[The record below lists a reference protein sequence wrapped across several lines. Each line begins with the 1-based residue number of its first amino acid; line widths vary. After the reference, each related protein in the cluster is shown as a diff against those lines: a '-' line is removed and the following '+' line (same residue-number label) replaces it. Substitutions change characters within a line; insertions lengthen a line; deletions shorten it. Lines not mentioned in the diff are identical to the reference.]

1 MRGAVRTVDA
11 CLWGALLEARSA
23 VAAGPAGYRV
33 VAVGSCR
40 ARSGGRSSP
49 RKLQT
54 ISRSVSRVAH
64 LPVKKMWSR
73 SPPSPPVRGG
83 SLISVTVRVRTVR
96 DRAPWSM
103 RKSSGPVFSNLP
115 SRGASEE
122 GGAACSMLGAGGAE
136 RRRALPA
143 LRGHTRATLHT
154 THTHTPARMTATHRI
169 GEARITVIGRH
180 AVGRHA
186 AEHVEL
192 PASSFR

>member
-1 MRGAVRTVDA
+1 MTRVS
-11 CLWGALLEARSA
+11 GALLEARSA
-23 VAAGPAGYRV
+23 VAHWQQAQPGIAWW
-33 VAVGSCR
+33 
-40 ARSGGRSSP
+40 RSGRAEHGAELGAEGEAPLANSKQYHGACPVSR
-49 RKLQT
+49 
-54 ISRSVSRVAH
+54 ISR
-64 LPVKKMWSR
+64 LKKCGR
-73 SPPSPPVRGG
+73 AVPRPVRGG
-83 SLISVTVRVRTVR
+83 SLISVTVRVREVR

-143 LRGHTRATLHT
+143 LRGLTRATLHT

>member
-1 MRGAVRTVDA
+1 MSLGGAFGSPFGSGSRPSRVSRG
-11 CLWGALLEARSA
+11 G
-23 VAAGPAGYRV
+23 GRV
-33 VAVGSCR
+33 VPSSER
-40 ARSGGRSSP
+40 REKLRSQTPNNRS
-49 RKLQT
+49 R
-54 ISRSVSRVAH
+54 RVSRVAH